1 MSDDPAE
8 LPEDCVGP
16 WLWDPAVNDPQ
27 QRSRPAAGDSAWPET
42 RPDSLSAAL
51 LVVMETLPPL
61 ERAVFVLNE
70 VFGYPHAEIADM
82 LGRPLTP
89 SGSWRTGHANTSRP
103 AARTT
108 RASAVP
114 TTTDR
119 AAHRRRDGP

>member
-16 WLWDPAVNDPQ
+16 WLWDPAVDDPQ

-82 LGRPLTP
+82 LGRPP
-89 SGSWRTGHANTSRP
+89 HAVRQL
-103 AARTT
+103 
-108 RASAVP
+108 
-114 TTTDR
+114 
-119 AAHRRRDGP
+119 AHRAREHVQARRPHHARIRGSDDD